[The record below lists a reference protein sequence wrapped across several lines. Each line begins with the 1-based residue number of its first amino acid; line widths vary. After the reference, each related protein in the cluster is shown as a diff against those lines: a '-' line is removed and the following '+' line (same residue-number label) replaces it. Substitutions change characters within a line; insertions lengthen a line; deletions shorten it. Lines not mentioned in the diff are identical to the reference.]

1 MHVYKNNK
9 PTRNVGKSKSSVKS
23 RISLNRAEQSLT
35 SKVKS
40 STKKKLKKITTK
52 NKKFLD
58 QLGLTLKK

>member
-1 MHVYKNNK
+1 MQVYKNNK
-9 PTRNVGKSKSSVKS
+9 LTRNVGKNESFVKS
-23 RISLNRAEQSLT
+23 KISSNGAAQSQT